1 MSLTFIR
8 PVLAGIVLFL
18 VVDVASST
26 GTVLAKSNLETC
38 TGSSS
43 GSGLASSDCA
53 LKLVVTYAVPTGQNA
68 TDALELV
75 ISSVE
80 DSSSGQQLFA
90 DKQVTLVI
98 NKTPIYFYYPTT
110 CKCVVAAGR
119 GGAVVVAVVL
129 RVLVVL
135 HCMCGFWTF
144 HSLHYPPRF

>member
-1 MSLTFIR
+1 MLLRLVFAASAL
-8 PVLAGIVLFL
+8 LF

-38 TGSSS
+38 TSSS
-43 GSGLASSDCA
+43 SSSGLASSDCA

-110 CKCVVAAGR
+110 CKLAA
-119 GGAVVVAVVL
+119 VAVARLNVGVCCRS
-129 RVLVVL
+129 RVELFSSVQ
-135 HCMCGFWTF
+135 FI
-144 HSLHYPPRF
+144 